1 VSRAA
6 ASRRRIIRLSL
17 AVLAM
22 GFVAFC
28 LLVNEGVRGMRLD
41 LTEGRL
47 YTLSDGTR
55 RIAAGLDG
63 PVELHLF
70 YSRPLG
76 EASPYLGV
84 YATRVRELLAEIAA
98 ASGGKVRLTV
108 IDPAPFSE
116 EEDRA
121 AEHGLTPVP
130 LAGGGTQAYFG
141 LAGTRST
148 DGHQTIPFFQP
159 EREAF
164 LEYDLARLLQ
174 QLGAARRPVVG
185 LLTTL
190 PATAGFDPATQQLRE
205 PWAVFDELRAG
216 FDVRPL
222 EPSLTSVPPDIGV
235 LLVAHPQRLP
245 EAALFAIDQYV
256 LRGGRLLLFVDP
268 SAEQAPPSPAAPFGP
283 DPSARSS
290 DLAPLLAAWGIRYD
304 PRRIVVDD
312 AQALAVAGG
321 EHGAPVRHPGFLG
334 LDAAHMARDDVTT
347 SNLQRINVA
356 TAGQLVPQAGAG
368 TTFQPLL
375 WSSDV
380 AATTDATRL
389 AGLRDPSDLYRDFKP
404 TGERYTL
411 AARISGRPRSAF
423 ARARAGDAPSLTAA
437 GADVHVIV
445 VADTDLLSDLLW
457 VRTDDLFGQR
467 YRTPWAN
474 NGDFVLNAV
483 DNLAGSADL
492 ISLRGRR
499 VAQRP
504 FSHVEELRRLADERL
519 RRKAGELEA
528 ALAATEQRLA
538 ALEAPRGGADAGP
551 PQARQAELQRFQ
563 QERLR
568 IRHDLRAVRRDL
580 DVDIESLGRLLEVL
594 NILIAP
600 LVLVAI
606 VALVARSMS
615 RRNAARLSSRPVTD
629 A

>member
-1 VSRAA
+1 MSRAPA
-6 ASRRRIIRLSL
+6 PRRRVIRLSL
-17 AVLAM
+17 AVLAA

-28 LLVNEGVRGMRLD
+28 VLVNEGVRGVRLD

-55 RIAAGLDG
+55 RIVTALDE
-63 PVELHLF
+63 PVELRLY
-70 YSRPLG
+70 YSRSLG

-98 ASGGKVRLTV
+98 ASRGKVRLTV
-108 IDPAPFSE
+108 IDPAPFSGD
-116 EEDRA
+116 EDHA
-121 AEHGLTPVP
+121 AEYGLTPVP
-130 LAGGGTQAYFG
+130 LAGGGPQAWFG
-141 LAGTRST
+141 LAGTNST
-148 DGHQTIPFFQP
+148 DGRQTIPFFQP

-205 PWAVFDELRAG
+205 PWAVFDELRTG

-222 EPSLTSVPPDIGV
+222 EPSLTSVPSDIGV
-235 LLVAHPQRLP
+235 LLVAHAQRLP
-245 EAALFAIDQYV
+245 EPALFAIDQYV

-268 SAEQAPPSPAAPFGP
+268 SAEQAPPSPAGPFGP
-283 DPSARSS
+283 IPAVRSS
-290 DLAPLLAAWGIRYD
+290 DLAPLLAAWGVRYD

-334 LDAAHMARDDVTT
+334 LDSAHMSRDDVTT

-356 TAGQLVPQAGAG
+356 TAGLLVPLAGAG

-380 AATTDATRL
+380 AATTDAARL
-389 AGLRDPSDLYRDFKP
+389 TGLRDPSDLYRDFKP
-404 TGERYTL
+404 SGERYTI

-423 ARARAGDAPSLTAA
+423 TRAPAGGTPALTAA
-437 GADVHVIV
+437 RADVHVIV
-445 VADTDLLSDLLW
+445 VADTDLLADLLW

-467 YRTPWAN
+467 YRTPWAS

-499 VAQRP
+499 IAQRP
-504 FSHVEELRRLADERL
+504 FTHVEELRRLADERL

-528 ALAATEQRLA
+528 ALATTEQRLA
-538 ALEAPRGGADAGP
+538 ALEGRRGGAEADP

-568 IRHDLRAVRRDL
+568 IRQDLRAVRREL
-580 DVDIESLGRLLEVL
+580 DVDIESLGRLLKVV

-600 LVLVAI
+600 LALVAL
-606 VALVARSMS
+606 VALVARRLS
-615 RRNAARLSSRPVTD
+615 RRGP
-629 A
+629 